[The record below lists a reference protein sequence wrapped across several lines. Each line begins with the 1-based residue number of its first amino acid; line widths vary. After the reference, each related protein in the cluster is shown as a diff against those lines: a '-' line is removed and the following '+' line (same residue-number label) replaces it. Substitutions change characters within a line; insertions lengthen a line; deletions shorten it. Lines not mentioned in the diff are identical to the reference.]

1 MQREGRKV
9 KGKPMLFGSR
19 RREAAEERGQDAR
32 HAYECMRNLLN
43 RNTLLLEQMSEVEAD
58 LRFYPTTSPTIQ
70 KKIFRMV
77 DETLLLAEDLNVL
90 ARGRFLTL
98 YRTFDRI
105 RGELTRQLRALASG
119 REMIPVTLPLSAVAK
134 APRGLAGNKA
144 LNLSRVME
152 VFPDRVPPGFVV
164 TTEAYWRFMHEG
176 GLFFA
181 VLPLLQELEA
191 IQDRD
196 LLHNRLER
204 IRKRITDVPV
214 PSEVEQEIIKLA
226 AWPSEHAGWVVRSS
240 AEGEDGH
247 FSFAGQFES
256 LLNVAEHEAVA
267 AYRRVIQS
275 RFTPRAYLYRRGL
288 QLREI
293 DTPMAVLFLRLVE
306 AKSAGVLYT
315 RDPSQRDRDRML
327 IHSVWGLAQELVA
340 GGMDG
345 DRYALARSRPGE
357 VLEAFVQPK
366 NRMLVI
372 DPKGGLRSEQ
382 TAVEEVTRPS
392 LNQRDLEALW
402 EVGHELE
409 RHFGTPLDIEWVRDR
424 EGKVWVVQARR
435 LVFPEEAVEVAGRAP
450 LDERPIL
457 EGGISIQAGRTSG
470 TVVRAE
476 SDSLP
481 RKVPEGSILVIPAA
495 TPEIAAL
502 LPSLAGCISE
512 TGNPAGH
519 AASLLR
525 EWRVPSLFG
534 LQGALQALEGED
546 VIGLDATH
554 RRVYRG
560 SPWPELPERKARQG
574 PVPES
579 AWEND
584 PLCKCVFPL
593 NLTDPASPRF
603 RAEGCSSLHDII
615 RFVHQ
620 KAVEALFEL
629 GDRQAGQ
636 RKQRAKRLKTDIPLH
651 IMVLDLG
658 GVLSKED
665 LALEAVVPSQI
676 ASVPFQAI
684 WQGMS
689 DPEMSWAGRQQVS
702 LKGFTSVLVSS
713 MAGSGSGTR
722 KLGDQNYLLAARDY
736 MSMNLRLA
744 YHYTM
749 IDALVGEST
758 ENNFVNF
765 RFRGGGARAD
775 RRELRAKFL
784 SEALRRSRFA
794 VDRRGDLVTAWFRRY
809 PRARCEDALAMLGR
823 LTACSRQLDM
833 LIANT
838 RMAHEYAERF
848 LAGEYETFR

>member
-1 MQREGRKV
+1 
-9 KGKPMLFGSR
+9 MLFGSR
-19 RREAAEERGQDAR
+19 IREAAEKPGQDAR

-70 KKIFRMV
+70 KKIYRMV

-90 ARGRFLTL
+90 ARDRFEGL

-105 RGELTRQLRALASG
+105 RSELTRQFRALTSG
-119 REMIPVTLPLSAVAK
+119 REMIPVTLPLSGVAK

-152 VFPDRVPPGFVV
+152 ALPDRVPPGFVV

-191 IQDRD
+191 IENRD
-196 LLHNRLER
+196 LLYNRLER
-204 IRKRITDVPV
+204 IRKKIMEVPI
-214 PSEVEQEIIKLA
+214 PWEVEQEILELA
-226 AWPSEHAGWVVRSS
+226 ALEREHAGWAVRSS
-240 AEGEDGH
+240 AEGEDGR

-256 LLNVAEHEAVA
+256 LLNVPGHEAVG

-275 RFTPRAYLYRRGL
+275 RFNPRAYLYRRGL
-288 QLREI
+288 RMREI
-293 DTPMAVLFLRLVE
+293 DTPMAVLFLGLVE
-306 AKSAGVLYT
+306 AESAGVLYT
-315 RDPSQRDRDRML
+315 RDPGDRDSDRML
-327 IHSVWGLAQELVA
+327 IQSVWGLAKDLVA
-340 GGMDG
+340 GGADG
-345 DRYALARSRPGE
+345 DRYALARSRAGE
-357 VLEAFVQPK
+357 VLEAVVQPK
-366 NRMLVI
+366 NRRLVI
-372 DPKGGLRSEQ
+372 DPEGGLRSER
-382 TAVEEVTRPS
+382 TAEEEVTRSS
-392 LNQRDLEALW
+392 LNQRDLAGLW
-402 EVGHELE
+402 EIGHDLE
-409 RHFGTPLDIEWVRDR
+409 RHFGTPLDIEWVRDP
-424 EGKVWVVQARR
+424 EGKVWVVQARP
-435 LVFPEEAVEVAGRAP
+435 LVFPEQAVEVPGRAP
-450 LDERPIL
+450 LDEKPIL

-470 TVVRAE
+470 TVIRAE
-476 SDSLP
+476 TASLP
-481 RKVPEGSILVIPAA
+481 RKVPEGSILVIPVA

-534 LQGALQALEGED
+534 LQGALRVLEGEE

-560 SPWPELPERKARQG
+560 SPWPELPERKVRQG
-574 PVPES
+574 PVPEN
-579 AWEND
+579 AWEDD
-584 PLCKCVFPL
+584 PLCKRVFPL

-603 RAEGCSSLHDII
+603 RADGCSSLHDII
-615 RFVHQ
+615 RFVHE
-620 KAVEALFEL
+620 KAVEAMFEL
-629 GDRQAGQ
+629 GDRQAD
-636 RKQRAKRLKTDIPLH
+636 RHRQRAKRLKTDIPLS

-658 GVLSKED
+658 GALREED
-665 LALEAVVPSQI
+665 QAAEAVAPSRV

-722 KLGDQNYLLAARDY
+722 KLGGRNYLLAARDY

-775 RRELRAKFL
+775 RRELRARFL
-784 SEALRRSRFA
+784 SETLRRSRFA
-794 VDRRGDLVTAWFRRY
+794 VDRRGDLVTAWLRRY
-809 PRARCEDALAMLGR
+809 PRAQCEEALAVLGR

-833 LIANT
+833 LIAST

-848 LAGEYETFR
+848 LSREYEAFR